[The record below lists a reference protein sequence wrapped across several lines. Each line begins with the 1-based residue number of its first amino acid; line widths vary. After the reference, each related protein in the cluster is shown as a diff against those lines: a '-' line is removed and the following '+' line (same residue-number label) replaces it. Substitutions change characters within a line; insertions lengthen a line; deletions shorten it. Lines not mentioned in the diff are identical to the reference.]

1 MHRILMKILPEEQF
15 SKDEPQFEDDMGEDE
30 LVQSAY
36 FLIEALTFAPVAKL
50 GTPEE
55 PSKPSPNQRFRT
67 EGSVSDAACNRLTV
81 RRNLA

>member
-1 MHRILMKILPEEQF
+1 MKIHPEEQI

-36 FLIEALTFAPVAKL
+36 FLIEALTFAPAAKP
-50 GTPEE
+50 GTPEGQ
-55 PSKPSPNQRFRT
+55 SKPSPNQRFRT
-67 EGSVSDAACNRLTV
+67 DGSASDPACNRLTV